1 MLEVVDG
8 GCGGVGAAAGESP
21 ADEAG
26 LGLLDAP
33 AGRLFAAMV
42 PPALGAEV
50 ALVGRPVGPGHGMV
64 HVAVD
69 GLRVTAGGVARG
81 GAGAQEVLE
90 LAAWGVLTFDVAVVA
105 LAAGDGL
112 GDELEL
118 PEEFVQPGQLGG
130 VGGIAWA

>member
-33 AGRLFAAMV
+33 AGCLFAAMV

-69 GLRVTAGGVARG
+69 GLRVAAGGVARG

-90 LAAWGVLTFDVAVVA
+90 LAAWGVLAFRVAVVA
-105 LAAGDGL
+105 LAAGDQLRG
-112 GDELEL
+112 ELEL
-118 PEEFVQPGQLGG
+118 PEELVQPGQLGG

>member
-1 MLEVVDG
+1 
-8 GCGGVGAAAGESP
+8 
-21 ADEAG
+21 
-26 LGLLDAP
+26 
-33 AGRLFAAMV
+33 
-42 PPALGAEV
+42 
-50 ALVGRPVGPGHGMV
+50 MV

-69 GLRVTAGGVARG
+69 GLRVAAGGVARG

-90 LAAWGVLTFDVAVVA
+90 LAAWGVLAFGVAVVA